1 MKGKTFTYNFIFN
14 TEIIELDKEIPAS
27 EMDEFLLWLKYIS
40 AEVGTGKHKEYYSY
54 TENHKDDIGVT
65 FNIKAVSK

>member
-27 EMDEFLLWLKYIS
+27 EMDDFMLWLKCIS

-54 TENHKDDIGVT
+54 SENHNDDIGVM
-65 FNIKAVSK
+65 FYVKAISK